1 MLSRELALALLPLA
15 LLELILL
22 VVALVDLVRRE
33 QSRVNGP
40 KLVWGIVIVVINI
53 IGPIA
58 YFLFG
63 RKG

>member
-1 MLSRELALALLPLA
+1 MSRTLVLALAPVVLI
-15 LLELILL
+15 ELGLL
-22 VVALVDLVRRE
+22 VSALVDLIRRE
-33 QSRVNGP
+33 PERVNGP
-40 KLVWGIVIVVINI
+40 KIVWGIVIFVINI

>member
-1 MLSRELALALLPLA
+1 MSRTLVLALAPVVLI
-15 LLELILL
+15 ELGLL
-22 VVALVDLVRRE
+22 VSALVDLIRRE
-33 QSRVNGP
+33 PERVNGP
-40 KLVWGIVIVVINI
+40 KIVWGIVILVINI